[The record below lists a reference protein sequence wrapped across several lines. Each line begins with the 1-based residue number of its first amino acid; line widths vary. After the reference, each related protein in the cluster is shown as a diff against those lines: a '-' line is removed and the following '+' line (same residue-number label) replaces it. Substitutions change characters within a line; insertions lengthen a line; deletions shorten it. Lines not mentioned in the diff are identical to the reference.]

1 MLKRKNM
8 VLKNSDY
15 RARIEEADR
24 LAELMNPENNGRIL
38 PCCEK
43 AFLIGIAKGQ
53 LIDDGFFPIESNNI
67 SYTIS
72 GEKFM
77 DLKLAPKRYAHYLY
91 VIIKIDNEP
100 LTDSE
105 AKFYDYVSALPNDK
119 SPVVIDCIICRVSET
134 KVKRAIN
141 GENVNMVLW

>member
-1 MLKRKNM
+1 MEN
-8 VLKNSDY
+8 NDY

-24 LAELMNPENNGRIL
+24 LSKLMDPENNGRIL
-38 PCCEK
+38 SCCEK
-43 AFLIGIAKGQ
+43 AFLTGIAKGQ
-53 LIDDGFFPIESNNI
+53 LIDEGFFPIESNNV

-77 DLKLAPKRYAHYLY
+77 NLKLAPNRYAHYLY

-100 LTDSE
+100 LTE
-105 AKFYDYVSALPNDK
+105 EETKFYDYVSALPNDK
-119 SPVVIDCIICRVSET
+119 SPVIIDCIICRIEET
-134 KVKRAIN
+134 KVKRALN

>member
-1 MLKRKNM
+1 MEN
-8 VLKNSDY
+8 NDY

-43 AFLIGIAKGQ
+43 AFLTGIAKGQ
-53 LIDDGFFPIESNNI
+53 LIDEGFFPIESNNV

-77 DLKLAPKRYAHYLY
+77 DLKLAPNRYAHYLY

-105 AKFYDYVSALPNDK
+105 SKFYDYVSAIPNDK
-119 SPVVIDCIICRVSET
+119 SPVIINCIICRVEET

>member
-1 MLKRKNM
+1 MEN
-8 VLKNSDY
+8 NDY

-24 LAELMNPENNGRIL
+24 LSKLMDPENNGRIL
-38 PCCEK
+38 SCCEK
-43 AFLIGIAKGQ
+43 AFLTGIAKGQ
-53 LIDDGFFPIESNNI
+53 LIDEGFFPIESNNV

-77 DLKLAPKRYAHYLY
+77 DLKLAPNRYAHYLY
-91 VIIKIDNEP
+91 VIIKIDNES
-100 LTDSE
+100 LTEEE

-119 SPVVIDCIICRVSET
+119 SPVIIDCIICRVEET